1 MFSVYAEK
9 GGQRKTLYNDSWL
22 MVGEYGSSVVASD
35 MVLTLEDNQAGS
47 FKITLPEANQG
58 YDFVGRYTTEL
69 VVYRIRRNNSGAAIT
84 ETEIFRGRVIG
95 QEEDF
100 LHNRTFIAEGELA
113 YLCDTRQPQK
123 KYAKTMTPRQY
134 FEALLAVHN
143 SKANKSRKFVLGTVE
158 FTEWS
163 EVVTSQIADEDED
176 NEDNLYRETSYEDTL
191 TCISEGF
198 EDLDNPH
205 LMIRKSGTTRYLDI
219 LKDSRE
225 GGTWGTTVIP
235 DQEVRLGSNLLDYSK
250 NYDMSDICSVIIPL
264 GAEIEDEEKQRIGP
278 PVSLTYQYGWVLSDQ
293 DGKPMQLGNN
303 DQDFCIA
310 GPKSVSPGQ
319 LYFYTGRS
327 WNGYGMYTFMN
338 NNDEVVEW
346 RQSNTSASEAVA
358 TDLIEERIEVPEGA
372 TKLYIGGNGK
382 KIPTRL
388 NTYLDDAHADLDQYV
403 TVKSIVDTSRKKK
416 KGTVYVKSD
425 TLLSMY
431 GWIEKVVEFPNLKT
445 PQVLYNRAIKYL
457 SEDVYENLILE
468 VKALDMNNFD
478 TSLTPY
484 SIGKSVHVSLD
495 NKTTLTFPISK
506 LELNLAEPENSLI
519 TLGYHTKLAISG
531 VSTSR
536 SAKISK
542 KIEAIRT
549 NTQESLKDAI
559 DRATYA
565 IKNGMNGYVTL
576 VRDENNNDIIK
587 EIVISTDTNLNSPNN
602 HVWRW
607 NAGGLGFSSTGYDG
621 TYALA
626 MTNQGE
632 IVADRITAGS
642 MSAARIQAGTMSA
655 ERIKGGTLTLGGAN
669 NVNGTFLMKN
679 ASNETMGTWTNDGII
694 STDGTRS
701 VKIKEASID
710 GYFNNARIGY
720 LDLAAR
726 YSNRQEAVI
735 GSDHDLMFEIGRS
748 GTFHFI
754 QVNGENDRDT
764 CGTIDGGGWHGPVL
778 GDVEGDL
785 YGNVYGGYVEGYCSG
800 ISVNGEMYYPDEDG
814 IIEISIPTGNE

>member
-134 FEALLAVHN
+134 FGALLKVHN
-143 SKANKSRKFVLGTVE
+143 SKANKNRRFTLGTVE

-163 EVVTSQIADEDED
+163 EIVTSQIADEDED

-191 TCISEGF
+191 TCISAGF

-205 LMIRKSGTTRYLDI
+205 LMIRKSGNTRYLDI
-219 LKDSRE
+219 LKDARE
-225 GGTWGTTVIP
+225 GGSWGSTIIP

-264 GAEIEDEEKQRIGP
+264 GAEIKDDEKQHIGE
-278 PVSLTYQYGWVLSDQ
+278 PVDFRVGMASTVLSQ
-293 DGKPMQLGNN
+293 EDGHAMDLVPAN
-303 DQDFCIA
+303 DDFVVYIT
-310 GPKSVSPGQ
+310 SVRPGDK
-319 LYFYTGRS
+319 YFYTGRM
-327 WNGYGMYTFMN
+327 WNGYGMYSFVDGN
-338 NNDEVVEW
+338 GNVIEW
-346 RQSNTSASEAVA
+346 HQSNSSPNEALA
-358 TDLIEERIEVPEGA
+358 TDLIEELVTVPEGA
-372 TKLYIGGNGK
+372 VNMHVAGYGVDL
-382 KIPTRL
+382 PTRL
-388 NTYLDDAHADLDQYV
+388 NKYIDDDEQIDQYV
-403 TVKSIVDTSRKKK
+403 TVKEIVDNSRKKR

-425 TLLSMY
+425 ALLKRY

-484 SIGKSVHVSLD
+484 SVGKSVHVSLD
-495 NKTTLTFPISK
+495 NKEVITFPISK

-536 SAKISK
+536 SAKIDK
-542 KIEAIRT
+542 KIEAVRT
-549 NTQESLKDAI
+549 NTSESLKDAI

-576 VRDENNNDIIK
+576 IRDENDNEIIK
-587 EIVISTDTNLNSPNN
+587 EIIISTDTNLSNPNN

-621 TYALA
+621 TYGLAL
-626 MTNQGE
+626 TNQGE
-632 IVADRITAGS
+632 IVADRITTGS
-642 MSAARIQAGTMSA
+642 MSA
-655 ERIKGGTLTLGGAN
+655 ERIQTGTMSADRIQGGRLTLGGRAN
-669 NVNGTFLMKN
+669 GYGVLVIRDGQDNVL
-679 ASNETMGTWTNDGII
+679 GTWTNEGIL

-701 VKIKEASID
+701 VVIKEASID
-710 GYFNNARIGY
+710 GYYNSGRIGY
-720 LDLAAR
+720 LDLSAN
-726 YSNRQEAVI
+726 YSSGQEAVL
-735 GSDHDLMFEIGRS
+735 GSDHDLMLEIGYA
-748 GTFHFI
+748 GGCYFV
-754 QVNGENDRDT
+754 QVNGNDRT
-764 CGTIDGGGWHGPVL
+764 PCGHIDAYGWHG
-778 GDVEGDL
+778 DVKGSF
-785 YGNVYGGYVEGYCSG
+785 YGYAEGYCSG